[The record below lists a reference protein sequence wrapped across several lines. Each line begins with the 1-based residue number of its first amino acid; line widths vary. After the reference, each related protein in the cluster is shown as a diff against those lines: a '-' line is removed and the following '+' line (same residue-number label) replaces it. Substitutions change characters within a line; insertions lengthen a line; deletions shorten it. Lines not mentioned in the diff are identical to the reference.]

1 MADCGPWHIAATLSA
16 MSDETPDELR
26 PDESLADDPLA
37 LSLAPVGITAF
48 DERVYRALLARP
60 DATPAAVAEQLGAPP
75 DRVDRAFARLRSD
88 GLVTRMAGR
97 RRRYTAVDPE
107 AAVEA
112 LVRDRAGELEQVRS
126 SVLALSSVF
135 HAVRRRGGGGGT
147 VEILNGPEELGRWF
161 VRLQHQVRE
170 EMLVL
175 DRPPYALAATNPVE
189 PVSLDYGVHWRAIY
203 APEALEM
210 PGALQEVEALA
221 ARGEQGRV
229 LRDLPMKL
237 AIADRR
243 LALLPLDLDVEHAQ
257 AALIRDSTL
266 LQALLELF
274 EVYWRRAVPIGP
286 DVAAEPGEPTEDRR
300 LAQLLAGGLTDNAI
314 ARQLG
319 WSTRTMRRRTRR
331 LFDELQAANR
341 FQAGVQ
347 AARRGWL

>member
-1 MADCGPWHIAATLSA
+1 MADCGLWHNAATLSA
-16 MSDETPDELR
+16 MSDEISDEVR
-26 PDESLADDPLA
+26 PDDSLVDDPQA
-37 LSLAPVGITAF
+37 LSLAPVGISAF
-48 DERVYRALLARP
+48 DERVYRALLSLP
-60 DATPAAVAEQLGAPP
+60 EATPAALAEQLGAPEN
-75 DRVDRAFARLRSD
+75 RVDRAFTRLRSY

-97 RRRYTAVDPE
+97 RRRYTAIDPE

-112 LVRDRAGELEQVRS
+112 LVRDRSNELERVRS

-161 VRLQHQVRE
+161 VRLQHQVHE

-189 PVSLDYGVHWRAIY
+189 PVSLDYGVRWRAIY
-203 APEALEM
+203 APESLEM
-210 PGALQEVEALA
+210 PGALQEVEQLA
-221 ARGEQGRV
+221 ARGEKGRV
-229 LRDLPMKL
+229 LRGLPMKL

-243 LALLPLDLDVEHAQ
+243 LALMPLDLDVEHAQ
-257 AALIRDSTL
+257 AALIRESTL

-274 EVYWRRAVPIGP
+274 EVYWERAVPVGSAP
-286 DVAAEPGEPTEDRR
+286 PEEPGDGAEDHR
-300 LAQLLAGGLTDNAI
+300 LAQLMASGLTDNAI